1 MELQTMPL
9 KVLEGKEK
17 PTGYIS
23 VASGKGGVG
32 KTIITINIGRI
43 LYSNGKKV
51 LLIDGDL
58 GLSNIHLML
67 GITPPKNL
75 YHFFTGSASLEEVII
90 PVEEGFDFISSGSGI
105 RELVN
110 MPFGRLKTLIQRLQE
125 FAEGRYDWV
134 IFDTPPG
141 IHSDTIA
148 IVSSSQIPILITTPE
163 PTAIAD
169 AYGLI
174 KVMNSEEGLKEFFL
188 IVNKVSSEEEGKK
201 VYESIRLVCQK
212 FTTAEP
218 KYAGSVKYH
227 PKLIKNIIGQNPFN
241 EELIG
246 ELTRILNRLS
256 LVQAK
261 PREGFWERLLAKLKR
276 GG

>member
-1 MELQTMPL
+1 MELQTTQL

-23 VASGKGGVG
+23 IASGKGGVG
-32 KTIITINIGRI
+32 KTIITINMGRI
-43 LYSNGKKV
+43 LYSHGKRV

-75 YHFFTGSASLEEVII
+75 YHFFTGSVSLEEVVVPI
-90 PVEEGFDFISSGSGI
+90 EDGFDFISSGSGI

-134 IFDTPPG
+134 LFDTPPG

-174 KVMNSEEGLKEFFL
+174 KVINSEEGMKEFFL

-201 VYESIRLVCQK
+201 VYESIRTVCQK

-218 KYAGSVKYH
+218 RYAGSLRYH

-241 EELIG
+241 DELIR
-246 ELTRILNRLS
+246 ELTNALNRLS
-256 LVQAK
+256 LVQGKVKA
-261 PREGFWERLLAKLKR
+261 GFWERLLAKLKR
-276 GG
+276 GS

>member
-1 MELQTMPL
+1 
-9 KVLEGKEK
+9 
-17 PTGYIS
+17 
-23 VASGKGGVG
+23 
-32 KTIITINIGRI
+32 
-43 LYSNGKKV
+43 
-51 LLIDGDL
+51 
-58 GLSNIHLML
+58 ML

-75 YHFFTGSASLEEVII
+75 YHFFTGSASLEEVVI
-90 PVEEGFDFISSGSGI
+90 PVEEGFDLISSGSGI

-110 MPFGRLKTLIQRLQE
+110 MPFGRLKTLIQRLQD

-174 KVMNSEEGLKEFFL
+174 KVMNLEEGMKEFFL
-188 IVNKVSSEEEGKK
+188 IVDKVSSEEEGKK

-212 FTTAEP
+212 I
-218 KYAGSVKYH
+218 H
-227 PKLIKNIIGQNPFN
+227 H
-241 EELIG
+241 
-246 ELTRILNRLS
+246 RR
-256 LVQAK
+256 AK
-261 PREGFWERLLAKLKR
+261 VR
-276 GG
+276 G

>member
-1 MELQTMPL
+1 MELQTTQL

-32 KTIITINIGRI
+32 KTIITINMGRI
-43 LYSNGKKV
+43 LYSHGKRV

-75 YHFFTGSASLEEVII
+75 YHFFTGSVSLEEVVVPI
-90 PVEEGFDFISSGSGI
+90 EDGFDFISSGSGI

-134 IFDTPPG
+134 LFDTPPG

-174 KVMNSEEGLKEFFL
+174 KVINSEEGMKEFFL

-201 VYESIRLVCQK
+201 VYESIRTVCQK

-218 KYAGSVKYH
+218 RYAGSLRYH

-241 EELIG
+241 DELIR
-246 ELTRILNRLS
+246 ELTNALNRLS
-256 LVQAK
+256 LVQGKVKA
-261 PREGFWERLLAKLKR
+261 GFWERLLAKLKR
-276 GG
+276 GS

>member
-1 MELQTMPL
+1 
-9 KVLEGKEK
+9 
-17 PTGYIS
+17 
-23 VASGKGGVG
+23 
-32 KTIITINIGRI
+32 
-43 LYSNGKKV
+43 
-51 LLIDGDL
+51 
-58 GLSNIHLML
+58 ML
-67 GITPPKNL
+67 GIAPPKNL
-75 YHFFTGSASLEEVII
+75 YHFFTGSASLEEVVV

-110 MPFGRLKTLIQRLQE
+110 MPFGRLKTLIQRLQD

-174 KVMNSEEGLKEFFL
+174 KVMNSEEGMKEFFL

-201 VYESIRLVCQK
+201 VHESIRLVCQK

-218 KYAGSVKYH
+218 KYAGSIKYH

-241 EELIG
+241 DELIK
-246 ELTRILNRLS
+246 ELTGILNRLS
-256 LVQAK
+256 LMQAK
-261 PREGFWERLLAKLKR
+261 PKEGFWERLLAKLKR
-276 GG
+276 SI

>member
-1 MELQTMPL
+1 MMEKQALPL
-9 KVLEGKEK
+9 KILEGKERS
-17 PTGYIS
+17 TGYIS

-32 KTIITINIGRI
+32 KTIITINMGRI

-75 YHFFTGSASLEEVII
+75 YHFFSGDVPIEDIVVPIED
-90 PVEEGFDFISSGSGI
+90 GFDFISSGSGI

-110 MPFGRLKTLIQRLQE
+110 MSFGKLKTLLLRLQE

-141 IHSDTIA
+141 IHSDTLA
-148 IVSSSQIPILITTPE
+148 IVSSSQIPIVITTPE

-169 AYGLI
+169 AYGLV
-174 KVMNSEEGLKEFFL
+174 KVMNSSEGLKEFFL
-188 IVNKVSSEEEGKK
+188 AVNKVSNEYEGKK
-201 VYESIRLVCQK
+201 VYESIKVVCERY
-212 FTTAEP
+212 TTAEP
-218 KYAGSVKYH
+218 KYAGSIKYY
-227 PKLIKNIIGQNPFN
+227 PNLIKRIISQNPFDN
-241 EELIG
+241 NLIKDLTQI
-246 ELTRILNRLS
+246 LTRLY
-256 LVQAK
+256 LVQRTSK
-261 PREGFWERLLAKLKR
+261 ESFWEKLLSKLR
-276 GG
+276 R